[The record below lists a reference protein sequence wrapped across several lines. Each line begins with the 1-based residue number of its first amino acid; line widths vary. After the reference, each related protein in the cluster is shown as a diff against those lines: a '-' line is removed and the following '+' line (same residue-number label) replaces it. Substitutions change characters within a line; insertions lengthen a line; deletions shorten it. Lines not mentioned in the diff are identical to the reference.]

1 MDFDKIA
8 MVQAETLFVGKLEGN
23 KNFLF
28 CQNSA
33 LMVGNSVRFSDYFL
47 FHLSTEEERFT
58 RLTKEMFDFGC
69 SSEFIEHARE
79 ARKSGAMYIL
89 YFV

>member
-33 LMVGNSVRFSDYFL
+33 LMVGNSVRFHGGRTVHSVDQ
-47 FHLSTEEERFT
+47 RN
-58 RLTKEMFDFGC
+58 
-69 SSEFIEHARE
+69 
-79 ARKSGAMYIL
+79 
-89 YFV
+89 V